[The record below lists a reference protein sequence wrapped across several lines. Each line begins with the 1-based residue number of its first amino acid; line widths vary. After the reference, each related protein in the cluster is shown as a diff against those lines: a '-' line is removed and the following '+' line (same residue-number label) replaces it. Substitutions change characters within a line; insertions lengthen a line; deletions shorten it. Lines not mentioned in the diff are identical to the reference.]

1 VTLTTGPASCF
12 KVSGADFRLLAYNA
26 RALTPPAGAA
36 SFLSAPDFHKQSQ
49 QAQRQ
54 KTRWSLTPAAFEKLL
69 NAFSADRDEAGV
81 LYELMRR
88 KLVRFF
94 EWRKIEPAEDYAD
107 ETINRVARRIESGE
121 VIENLNGYF
130 FGVARMVYL
139 EALKDPGRV
148 VVSIDD
154 EPHVRDKKAP
164 QTTQSEPRVLCFDQC
179 LDSLPPENRTLIVG
193 YYQEERRAKIE
204 LRQELADS
212 LQIPLNA
219 LRIRAHRIR
228 VRLEQC
234 ITQCMETPV

>member
-1 VTLTTGPASCF
+1 
-12 KVSGADFRLLAYNA
+12 
-26 RALTPPAGAA
+26 
-36 SFLSAPDFHKQSQ
+36 LSAPDSHEQSRHKT
-49 QAQRQ
+49 
-54 KTRWSLTPAAFEKLL
+54 KWSLTPEAFEKLL
-69 NAFSADRDEAGV
+69 NAFSANRDEAGV
-81 LYELMRR
+81 QYEIMRR

-94 EWRKIEPAEDYAD
+94 EWRKVESAQDYAD

-121 VIENLNGYF
+121 VIDNLNGYF
-130 FGVARMVYL
+130 YGVARMVYL
-139 EALKDPGRV
+139 EALKDQERV

-154 EPHVRDKKAP
+154 EPRVRDKKAP
-164 QTTQSEPRVLCFDQC
+164 EPTESEPRVLCFDRC
-179 LDSLPPENRTLIVG
+179 LDSLPPENRRLIVG

>member
-1 VTLTTGPASCF
+1 M
-12 KVSGADFRLLAYNA
+12 
-26 RALTPPAGAA
+26 
-36 SFLSAPDFHKQSQ
+36 SATDSPEQSAHSQ

-54 KTRWSLTPAAFEKLL
+54 KTKWSLTPEAFEKLL

-81 LYELMRR
+81 QYEIMRR

-94 EWRKIEPAEDYAD
+94 EWRKVESADEYAD
-107 ETINRVARRIESGE
+107 ETINRVARRVEEGE
-121 VIENLNGYF
+121 VIENLNAYF
-130 FGVARMVYL
+130 YGVARMVYL
-139 EALKDPGRV
+139 EALKDPERAV
-148 VVSIDD
+148 ASIDD
-154 EPHVRDKKAP
+154 EPQIRDKKAP
-164 QTTQSEPRVLCFDQC
+164 EPTESEPRVLCFDRC
-179 LDSLPPENRTLIVG
+179 LDSLPVDNRRLIVG

-234 ITQCMETPV
+234 ITQCMETPVA

>member
-1 VTLTTGPASCF
+1 M
-12 KVSGADFRLLAYNA
+12 
-26 RALTPPAGAA
+26 
-36 SFLSAPDFHKQSQ
+36 SAPDPEQS
-49 QAQRQ
+49 AHSQRQ
-54 KTRWSLTPAAFEKLL
+54 KTKWSLTPEAFDKLL

-81 LYELMRR
+81 QYEIMRR

-94 EWRKIEPAEDYAD
+94 EWRKVESADEYAD
-107 ETINRVARRIESGE
+107 ETINRVARRIEEGE

-130 FGVARMVYL
+130 YGVARMVYL
-139 EALKDPGRV
+139 EALKDQERA

-154 EPHVRDKKAP
+154 EPHIRDKKAP
-164 QTTQSEPRVLCFDQC
+164 EPTESEPRVVCFDQC
-179 LDSLPPENRTLIVG
+179 LDSLPADNRRLIVN

-228 VRLEQC
+228 MRLEQC
-234 ITQCMETPV
+234 ITQCMETPVSVK

>member
-1 VTLTTGPASCF
+1 
-12 KVSGADFRLLAYNA
+12 
-26 RALTPPAGAA
+26 
-36 SFLSAPDFHKQSQ
+36 LSATDSPEQSAHSQ

-54 KTRWSLTPAAFEKLL
+54 KTKWSLTPEAFEKLL

-81 LYELMRR
+81 QYEIMRR

-94 EWRKIEPAEDYAD
+94 EWRKVESADEYAD
-107 ETINRVARRIESGE
+107 ETINRVARRVEEGE
-121 VIENLNGYF
+121 VIENLNAYF
-130 FGVARMVYL
+130 YGVARMVYL
-139 EALKDPGRV
+139 EALKDPERAV
-148 VVSIDD
+148 ASIDD
-154 EPHVRDKKAP
+154 EPQIRDKKAP
-164 QTTQSEPRVLCFDQC
+164 EPTESEPRVLCFDRC
-179 LDSLPPENRTLIVG
+179 LDSLPVDNRRLIVG

-234 ITQCMETPV
+234 ITQCMETPVA